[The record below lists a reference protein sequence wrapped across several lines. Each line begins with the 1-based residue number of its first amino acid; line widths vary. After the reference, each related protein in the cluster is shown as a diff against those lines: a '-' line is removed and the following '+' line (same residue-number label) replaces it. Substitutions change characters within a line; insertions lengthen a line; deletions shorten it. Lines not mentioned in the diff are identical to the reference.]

1 MALRT
6 ETKIAEALLAKLGA
20 LTLSPAIP
28 IAWPNVAFAPPVD
41 SQGKPSPFLRAN
53 DIPAPT
59 LGLSLSSTGTND
71 YVGLFQVDVMW
82 PQGGGVSAAKEV
94 AAAIIAHMKRGTQ
107 MDRQSVRV
115 EVTRASL
122 GPVISDDPRIM
133 IPVTITYRALVK
145 NV

>member
-1 MALRT
+1 MANRT
-6 ETKIAEALLAKLGA
+6 ETKIAEALFAKLGT
-20 LTLSPAIP
+20 LTLSPAVP
-28 IAWPNVAFAPPVD
+28 VAWPNVAFAPPAD
-41 SQGKPSPFLRAN
+41 AQGKPAPFLRVN

-59 LGLSLSSTGTND
+59 RGLSIADTGTNE

-82 PQGGGVSAAKEV
+82 PHGGGVSAAKET
-94 AAAIIAHMKRGTQ
+94 AGAIVAHMKRGTRL
-107 MDRQSVRV
+107 DRQSVRV
-115 EVTRASL
+115 DVTQASV